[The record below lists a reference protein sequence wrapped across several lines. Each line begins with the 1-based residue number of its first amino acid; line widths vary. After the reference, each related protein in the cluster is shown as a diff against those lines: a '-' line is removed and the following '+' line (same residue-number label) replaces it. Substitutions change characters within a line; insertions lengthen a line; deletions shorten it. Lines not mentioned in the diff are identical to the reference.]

1 MSFSLLSQAL
11 YISAFSCRLWL
22 FIYMVSLSIWQTKR
36 NYYDLK
42 IILSLFQVKRK

>member
-11 YISAFSCRLWL
+11 YSAFSCRLWL
-22 FIYMVSLSIWQTKR
+22 FIYMVSLSIRQTKR